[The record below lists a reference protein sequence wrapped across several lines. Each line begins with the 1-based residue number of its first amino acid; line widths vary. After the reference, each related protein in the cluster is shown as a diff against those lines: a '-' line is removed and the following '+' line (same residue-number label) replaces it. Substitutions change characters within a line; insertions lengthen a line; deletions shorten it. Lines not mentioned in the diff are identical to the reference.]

1 MMRRSTIGV
10 MSIVTFVIGI
20 VLVIRTLVDGGSAAS
35 SGVLLGVLFM
45 AAGVVRFYMGW
56 MRR

>member
-1 MMRRSTIGV
+1 MMRRSTVGV

-20 VLVIRTLVDGGSAAS
+20 VLVIRTLGEGGGGASA
-35 SGVLLGVLFM
+35 GVLLGALFM
-45 AAGVVRFYMGW
+45 AAGAVRFYMGW